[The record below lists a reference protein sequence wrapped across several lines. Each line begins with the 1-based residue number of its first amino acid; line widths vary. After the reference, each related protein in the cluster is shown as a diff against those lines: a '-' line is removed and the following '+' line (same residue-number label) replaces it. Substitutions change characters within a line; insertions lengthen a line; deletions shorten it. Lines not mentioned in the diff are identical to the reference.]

1 MGVRRLRDD
10 EELVQIGTARPMRP
24 EEADPDTRR
33 FTQMAGLQPGVMR
46 PGMGTGPTAT
56 AREALGQV
64 GRGAVGLG
72 EAGLAMGTGAVAQP
86 IAMASG
92 VQEALREGPERLERT
107 IEGVRRP
114 QELLTFQPR
123 TPAGQ
128 RVLETAALPF
138 QFTEGAPEAAAAAFQ
153 QMGGGEGGAA
163 SMFLATEALPGFVG
177 GTRAGMGRRGAA
189 ARRDVGRVRR
199 GAEDLDIEL
208 GAGTTRQR
216 EQIVEAGRR
225 MAPGDRGAAIPDVVT
240 GMRAA
245 QEQARQVR
253 NQMYERAEAT
263 RAGIRTEAVQN
274 EFVPVTQQIRRD
286 FIVEEMPRA
295 NRLLAEVER
304 INDLPPNSAVTL
316 NAMERW
322 HKKANRAAKGMRR
335 DSDERMAIETAIR
348 AKEDFLDAK
357 FNSAMV
363 SGDPTAIE
371 AWRGAR
377 RANADYRRRFRD
389 EKVIRDMVDI
399 EATPETVRQ
408 WIFGTNAVGA
418 RKESAQFVQRIKQ
431 ELGEDSPQFAALRAD
446 AAHDIMRPLF
456 REGPDG
462 GPDLRGFI
470 RNYDEMVRRNR
481 SLAEELFGENLEGL
495 QNLRDIAQAHRGRPI
510 AAAHELPGFSRIA
523 AVGLFGHQLA
533 RGALRRAGAEAAIN
547 ALGRQFEPGVQRRMI
562 ADILGY
568 DANAPMFDV
577 SAGVRA
583 QAIIGTLE
591 EEARRDPRGDEPVG
605 LEAARQLDEEFRRR
619 RMGP

>member
-1 MGVRRLRDD
+1 
-10 EELVQIGTARPMRP
+10 
-24 EEADPDTRR
+24 
-33 FTQMAGLQPGVMR
+33 
-46 PGMGTGPTAT
+46 
-56 AREALGQV
+56 
-64 GRGAVGLG
+64 
-72 EAGLAMGTGAVAQP
+72 
-86 IAMASG
+86 
-92 VQEALREGPERLERT
+92 
-107 IEGVRRP
+107 
-114 QELLTFQPR
+114 
-123 TPAGQ
+123 
-128 RVLETAALPF
+128 
-138 QFTEGAPEAAAAAFQ
+138 
-153 QMGGGEGGAA
+153 
-163 SMFLATEALPGFVG
+163 
-177 GTRAGMGRRGAA
+177 
-189 ARRDVGRVRR
+189 
-199 GAEDLDIEL
+199 
-208 GAGTTRQR
+208 
-216 EQIVEAGRR
+216 
-225 MAPGDRGAAIPDVVT
+225 
-240 GMRAA
+240 
-245 QEQARQVR
+245 
-253 NQMYERAEAT
+253 
-263 RAGIRTEAVQN
+263 
-274 EFVPVTQQIRRD
+274 
-286 FIVEEMPRA
+286 
-295 NRLLAEVER
+295 
-304 INDLPPNSAVTL
+304 
-316 NAMERW
+316 
-322 HKKANRAAKGMRR
+322 
-335 DSDERMAIETAIR
+335 
-348 AKEDFLDAK
+348 
-357 FNSAMV
+357 MV

-533 RGALRRAGAEAAIN
+533 RGALRRVGAEAAIN